1 MPPRSPRLVVA
12 VLLLLSA
19 GLFLALPL
27 SGGAEPG
34 KLQLIADQLGPGGTV
49 ILLNNCDASDM
60 PADGKDHSD
69 KYDPDNTDCLVNG
82 PADWKQL
89 EPIRI
94 GRSQPKGPVTLKLAN
109 YHPDDPEP
117 AIEKVRIFN
126 AKGNAI
132 LGKLSHSN
140 CSDKLSDSYTLSDDE
155 RKQLAAGDLT
165 VYAEGL
171 QFAVTARLQLFDD
184 RTVAHELVLHVAP
197 FLLAAHTQTPVH
209 SMVVKLPDNPDSTR
223 YVADFAATCQK
234 AGVKHLVLDSIDPWI
249 EDELQWGY
257 TQTPRCRMPV
267 ALHMHRQRELS
278 RHIRGLLAPNV
289 GYFKAYNYA
298 SAANNSLDYGGD
310 LEVTPPVK
318 DYPFGR
324 VYFGSQASDRAR
336 DPHFSP
342 RHMSREFQAFFKRQ
356 KAHPSDPNALQEP
369 INLCVDWLFTGHVDD
384 VVCFIPANNARGFV
398 LLYASPDLARGLL
411 EGLTDEQRRDPAY
424 LDGDN
429 FKKTDANRYKLEY
442 GCVSAQNLLDL
453 DGSTIK
459 NGYGFLNGSLH
470 SYNAKVQALIDRNV
484 DILKKELGLAD
495 ADVRPVPV
503 LFCNAVADYADP
515 TRVTTWQA
523 VALTPGVVN
532 LTSLGQTC
540 LVPDPLI
547 PVFRDNVSQ
556 TLKGIG
562 QQPVYID
569 DWFYH
574 TNSGEVH
581 TGSNTQRQPPERKWW
596 SVK

>member
-1 MPPRSPRLVVA
+1 MRPRLVVA
-12 VLLLLSA
+12 ALLLLCA
-19 GLFLALPL
+19 GLILSLQP
-27 SGGAEPG
+27 SGGAEAG
-34 KLQLIADQLGPGGTV
+34 KLQFVADQLGPGGTV

-69 KYDPDNTDCLVNG
+69 LYDPDNTDCLVNG
-82 PADWKQL
+82 SADWKQL

-94 GRSQPKGPVTLKLAN
+94 SRSQPNGPITLKLAN
-109 YHPDDPEP
+109 YRPDDPEP
-117 AIEKVRIFN
+117 AIEKVRVFN
-126 AKGNAI
+126 AKGHAI

-140 CSDKLSDSYTLSDDE
+140 CSDKLSDTYTFSDDE
-155 RKQLAAGDLT
+155 RKQLAAGDVT
-165 VYAEGL
+165 IYAEGL
-171 QFAVTARLQLFDD
+171 QFAVTARLQLLDD
-184 RTVAHELVLHVAP
+184 RTMAHELVLHVAP
-197 FLLAAHTQTPVH
+197 FLLAPHTQAPAH

-223 YVADFAATCQK
+223 YVADFTAACHK
-234 AGVKHLVLDSIDPWI
+234 AGVKHLVLESIDPWI

-324 VYFGSQASDRAR
+324 VYFGSQASDRAH

-356 KAHPSDPNALQEP
+356 KTHPSEKKALQEP
-369 INLCVDWLFTGHVDD
+369 IDLCTDWLLVGHVDEL
-384 VVCFIPANNARGFV
+384 VSFVPANNDRGFV
-398 LLYASPDLARGLL
+398 LLYASPDLAIDLL
-411 EGLTDEQRRDPAY
+411 DGLTDERRAPGY

-429 FKKTDANRYKLEY
+429 FKKTGLNRYKRDY
-442 GCVSAQNLLDL
+442 GCISVQDLLDL
-453 DGSTIK
+453 DGRSLQ
-459 NGYGFLNGSLH
+459 NGPGFLNGSLR

-484 DILKKELGLAD
+484 DILKRELALTD

-503 LFCNAVADYADP
+503 LFCNAVPDYADP
-515 TRVTTWQA
+515 TRVSPWQA

-547 PVFRDNVSQ
+547 PVFRDHVTQ

-562 QQPVYID
+562 QQAVYLD
-569 DWFYH
+569 DWLYH
-574 TNSGEVH
+574 ANSGDVH
-581 TGSNTQRQPPERKWW
+581 CGSNTQRTPPERKWW
-596 SVK
+596 NLK